1 MGTPPADLAAAE
13 RGSVAMTISCRG
25 ASDIPASYP
34 SPVISLLNANRNG
47 LIVLRFRKIL
57 QSSEVLKFCQRT
69 SKELQKGLILILTI
83 SKAVLCISK
92 LDLFCFVLFY
102 ISSTNM
108 TKTQWK
114 VTRIDFSSESFL
126 WSMCLERLP
135 PGVQQVLSSLP
146 ASSPRLSNAL
156 DSLGSNQGWLVIEM
170 CLEGIKARP
179 KSSFHTGHQWDVRWG
194 FLCRN
199 ELCKFLTSLV
209 WMTGPC

>member
-1 MGTPPADLAAAE
+1 MHLKWLGQPVTAGLADFKHVRKLPHEPFSWQKGGGGGDTGHLEMGTPPADLAAAE

-34 SPVISLLNANRNG
+34 SPVISFLNANRNG

-108 TKTQWK
+108 TKTQ
-114 VTRIDFSSESFL
+114 
-126 WSMCLERLP
+126 
-135 PGVQQVLSSLP
+135 
-146 ASSPRLSNAL
+146 
-156 DSLGSNQGWLVIEM
+156 
-170 CLEGIKARP
+170 
-179 KSSFHTGHQWDVRWG
+179 
-194 FLCRN
+194 
-199 ELCKFLTSLV
+199 
-209 WMTGPC
+209 